1 MKTRWAKPIVVLFF
15 LFTAVTAA
23 QPQTGNLY
31 GLLYRQN
38 PSGSYPIPL
47 SNYEIHLYAR
57 STGWIGPSLTDRF
70 GKYAFYNVPPG
81 RYLMRIQFR
90 NRQVWQQEVQVP
102 GTVSPIVL
110 PANR

>member
-1 MKTRWAKPIVVLFF
+1 MRTRWAKPILVVLF
-15 LFTAVTAA
+15 LLMAA
-23 QPQTGNLY
+23 PAARAQTGNLY
-31 GLLYRQN
+31 GVLYRQN
-38 PSGSYPIPL
+38 PGGSHPVPL
-47 SNYEIHLYAR
+47 SNYEIHLYAK
-57 STGWIGPSLTDRF
+57 STGWIGPSLTDGF

-110 PANR
+110 PATR

>member
-1 MKTRWAKPIVVLFF
+1 MKSRWAKPTFVLLVF
-15 LFTAVTAA
+15 LAASSAA
-23 QPQTGNLY
+23 QAQTGNLY
-31 GLLYRQN
+31 GVLYRQN
-38 PSGSYPIPL
+38 PSASYPIPL

-57 STGWIGPSLTDRF
+57 STGWIGPSLTDRL